1 MLMRICMRGLRLGL
15 VTSLSLVTATGLS
28 AASAQ
33 RLRMSGDVAPKRLYQ
48 RLLAQLSDSGG
59 PRVDYQVGR
68 PASGRLGLTAQRVD
82 LGVSDS
88 PMRPEDMAKVK
99 QGVVQIPVV
108 GEAIA
113 IAYNK
118 PGCDLKLSQEQLVL
132 LAMGEITNWERLGC
146 ASGPIAW
153 IHPADASSAT
163 LALTQSMQL
172 FSTQWTLGV
181 DNIVL
186 WPGRNA
192 VAVRSIAGVAERLTQ
207 QEGSMGY
214 LPGSAMQD
222 TLRAAAVQNRKGEF
236 VLPSPAAGAAALNAI
251 ALDFNLAGF
260 APNPVAEGAYPITR
274 LSWLLAYRSG
284 NRESTEAVQAV
295 ITFLLSDQ
303 AQREAA
309 GYGWI
314 PLRGLILE
322 KARAAVAKIAI

>member
-1 MLMRICMRGLRLGL
+1 MRGLRLGL

-132 LAMGEITNWERLGC
+132 LAMGEITNWERFGC

-222 TLRAAAVQNRKGEF
+222 SLRAAAVQNRKGEF

-322 KARAAVAKIAI
+322 TARAAVAKIAI

>member
-1 MLMRICMRGLRLGL
+1 MRGLRLGL

-181 DNIVL
+181 GNIVL

-222 TLRAAAVQNRKGEF
+222 SLRAAAVQNRKGEF

>member
-132 LAMGEITNWERLGC
+132 LAMGEITNWERFGC

-222 TLRAAAVQNRKGEF
+222 SLRAAAVQNRKGEF

-322 KARAAVAKIAI
+322 TARAAVAKIAI